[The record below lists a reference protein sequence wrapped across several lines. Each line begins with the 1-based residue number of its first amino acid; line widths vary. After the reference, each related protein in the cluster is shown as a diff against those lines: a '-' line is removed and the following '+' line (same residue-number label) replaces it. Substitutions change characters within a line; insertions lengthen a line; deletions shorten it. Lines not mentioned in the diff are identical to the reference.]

1 MQATDDST
9 LKKRVE
15 DELDWAPMVD
25 ESDIGVLVEEGVVT
39 LTGTVRSYSEKLA
52 AEAAVKRVKGVRA
65 VVEQLEVRFLGPPD
79 LSDAEIA
86 RRAVNVL
93 DWDVSIPRGRV
104 MVTVEDGHVT
114 LTGTVDW
121 RYQADQ
127 ARIRMGNLPG
137 VTRVTSHLTVRPA
150 MTADNVKQRIENAL
164 ARVSA
169 LEAKGIRIEVKGSEV
184 TLEGE
189 VDAWADREIAEQA
202 AWSAPGVTSVID
214 RIRVR

>member
-1 MQATDDST
+1 MNDTA
-9 LKKRVE
+9 LKRLVE
-15 DELDWAPMVD
+15 EELKWTPLVD
-25 ESDIGVLVEEGVVT
+25 ESDIGVLVENGVIT
-39 LTGTVRSYSEKLA
+39 LTGTVRSHSEKLA

-65 VVEQLEVRFLGPPD
+65 VVEQLEVRFLGPPE

-86 RRAVNVL
+86 RRAINLL
-93 DWDVSIPRGRV
+93 DWDVSIPKGRV
-104 MVTVEDGHVT
+104 MITVRDGHVT

-127 ARIRMGNLPG
+127 ARFKMGNLPG
-137 VTRVTSHLTVRPA
+137 VTRVTSHLAVQPA
-150 MTADNVKQRIENAL
+150 MTADNVKQRIEQAL

-169 LEAKGIRIEVKGSEV
+169 LEAKGIRVEVKGSEV

-202 AWSAPGVTSVID
+202 AWSAPGITSVID
-214 RIRVR
+214 RIRVC

>member
-1 MQATDDST
+1 MNDTV
-9 LKKRVE
+9 LKRLVE
-15 DELDWAPMVD
+15 EELEWIPMVD
-25 ESDIGVLVEEGVVT
+25 ESDIGVLVENGVIT
-39 LTGTVRSYSEKLA
+39 LTGTVRSHSEKLA

-65 VVEQLEVRFLGPPD
+65 VVEQLEVRFLGPPE

-86 RRAVNVL
+86 RRAINLL
-93 DWDVSIPRGRV
+93 DWDVSIPKGRV
-104 MVTVEDGHVT
+104 MITVRDGHVT

-127 ARIRMGNLPG
+127 ARFKMGNLPG
-137 VTRVTSHLTVRPA
+137 VTRVTSHLTVQPA
-150 MTADNVKQRIENAL
+150 MTADNVKQRIEQAL

-169 LEAKGIRIEVKGSEV
+169 LEAKGIRVEVKGSEV

-202 AWSAPGVTSVID
+202 AWSAPGITSVID
-214 RIRVR
+214 RIRVC

>member
-1 MQATDDST
+1 MQAIDETT

-15 DELDWAPMVD
+15 DELDWTPMVD

-39 LTGTVRSYSEKLA
+39 LTGTVRSHAEKLA

-65 VVEQLEVRFLGPPD
+65 VVEKLEVRFLGPPE
-79 LSDAEIA
+79 LSDEEIA
-86 RRAVNVL
+86 RRAVQVL
-93 DWDVSIPRGRV
+93 DWDVSIPKGRV

-114 LTGTVDW
+114 LTGSVDW
-121 RYQADQ
+121 HYQADQ

-137 VTRVTSHLTVRPA
+137 VTRVTSHLTVRP
-150 MTADNVKQRIENAL
+150 TATVDNVKQRIEDAL

-169 LEAKGIRIEVKGSEV
+169 LEAKGIRVDVKGSEV
-184 TLEGE
+184 MLEGE